1 MTLLLFVSIV
11 KSSHIVIIIVLTYV
25 RRIIVIIK
33 EKIKDEPLLT
43 VYFRKCLY
51 FAAISTWSG
60 FIWRCPQ

>member
-33 EKIKDEPLLT
+33 EKIKDKPLLT
-43 VYFRKCLY
+43 VHFKKCRY

-60 FIWRCPQ
+60 FSWRCPQ